1 MDIAERNGLLLRRRL
16 RSAERF
22 KERAMLRGSV
32 REKTPGS
39 RSSAL
44 LFSVT
49 CRDHCLALRIAIRT
63 FQFVESF
70 ESAFSASRFTPLR
83 RSFLVSRQPLLFP
96 RTVWRCLQAKGHR

>member
-16 RSAERF
+16 FSAERF
-22 KERAMLRGSV
+22 RERAMLRGSV

-49 CRDHCLALRIAIRT
+49 CRDHCLTLRVAIR
-63 FQFVESF
+63 
-70 ESAFSASRFTPLR
+70 PP
-83 RSFLVSRQPLLFP
+83 RSDRLVVTIVGSLSDDLVWQHCCRTRQ
-96 RTVWRCLQAKGHR
+96 VSGGGRC